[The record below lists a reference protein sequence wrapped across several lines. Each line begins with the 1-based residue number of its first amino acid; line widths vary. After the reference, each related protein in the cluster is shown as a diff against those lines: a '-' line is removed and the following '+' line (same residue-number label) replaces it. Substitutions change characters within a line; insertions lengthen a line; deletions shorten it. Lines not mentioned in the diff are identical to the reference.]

1 MRTLLVHGWNDPDD
15 AVVDGFLWTKDMTPP
30 PNKAGDWWLCL
41 PTQLDADGLP
51 TGATPADLTARDGQ
65 RVISVKGMRIT
76 IGSGL
81 LNQTGSRPA
90 PGSDESLIITT
101 DQGAKLT
108 VKGSQIQ
115 MTDGSVTLTVGS
127 GKVSIS

>member
-1 MRTLLVHGWNDPDD
+1 MRTLLVHGWNDPND

-41 PTQLDADGLP
+41 PMQLDADGFP
-51 TGATPADLTARDGQ
+51 TGSTTDDLTTRDGQ

-81 LNQTGSRPA
+81 LNQTGSRPS
-90 PGSDESLIITT
+90 PGTDESLTITT
-101 DQGAKLT
+101 DSGAKVT

-115 MTDGSVTLTVGS
+115 LTDGAVTLTVGN
-127 GKVSIS
+127 GKVNIA